1 MTIFINLGNQL
12 MEQALSQLLEKN
24 KDDHVVTSRRCP
36 ANGFIP
42 DVLLVDSTT
51 LRHELLAR
59 YPEAKV
65 LLIDTGIEL
74 ENLPAMLLSYRVHG
88 ILSSTTEFHLF
99 KKALK
104 VVSEGQAWID
114 NGSVKAL
121 FHHPGTTQTRGN
133 KRMGTGTELR
143 SI

>member
-1 MTIFINLGNQL
+1 M
-12 MEQALSQLLEKN
+12 
-24 KDDHVVTSRRCP
+24 
-36 ANGFIP
+36 
-42 DVLLVDSTT
+42 LLVDTTT
-51 LRHELLAR
+51 LRHDLLAR